1 MKRKRKKIKMIGHF
15 SIETMQ
21 AIVSAGVREDVAVP
35 SPLSSPIANRCPIP
49 SLVSAIFWHFCAS
62 G

>member
-1 MKRKRKKIKMIGHF
+1 MIGHF